1 MQLPITQ
8 ILHSWNRFDLFAV
21 NRLFQQGYYKAS
33 GYRVDWWPC
42 CNAWILLKSANFTT
56 KLLSRWKATISEISF
71 LLLVRATI
79 FHLPTK
85 KPFNNISHERFWE
98 LQNVFF
104 GLMNHVLRVSLGI
117 KKNHFWFSTCCNS
130 FLSILWR
137 KWKNIFLKQKK
148 MIQVYM

>member
-1 MQLPITQ
+1 MRLPITQ

-42 CNAWILLKSANFTT
+42 CNAWTLLKSANFTT

-117 KKNHFWFSTCCNS
+117 KKKS
-130 FLSILWR
+130 LL
-137 KWKNIFLKQKK
+137 IFYLLQ
-148 MIQVYM
+148 